1 MVCGK
6 RAARGAYSREICVK
20 QQEAYGEDLAAEG
33 STEGTLAVQVS
44 DEHDLVA
51 TPSASSG
58 STPTLVSVVI
68 GCYYSE
74 HTLRDVVEQV
84 MDVFNQL
91 PTYDCE
97 FVLVNDGST
106 DGTYPLICQ
115 LAQEYPC
122 VRGINLM
129 RNFGQH
135 NALMCALNHASGDYI
150 LGMDDDLQTHPSQ
163 IPVILNKME
172 ECHADL
178 VYGVYR
184 EDKNGLKKRLSS
196 WLNRTTAR
204 VLLGRPDNIRSSNF
218 WLVTRDVR
226 DQLIQYKNYNPNVD
240 ALFTRM
246 TTNVANVTIE
256 HHERAW
262 GQSGYTLAK
271 LAKLWLSYF
280 NYTVVPL
287 RMISKLGVTTAFIG
301 FVMGIVTIIRKLT
314 DPTMTAGW
322 ASIIC
327 LLLFFFG
334 LILLT
339 LGVIGEYLGNIVL
352 SLNGTPQYIV
362 REKVNLE

>member
-1 MVCGK
+1 MQSKADVRQADVTDDSQSAIDAQK
-6 RAARGAYSREICVK
+6 NNN
-20 QQEAYGEDLAAEG
+20 D
-33 STEGTLAVQVS
+33 AVAS
-44 DEHDLVA
+44 DKK
-51 TPSASSG
+51 
-58 STPTLVSVVI
+58 LVSVVI

-84 MDVFNQL
+84 IAVFDQL
-91 PTYDCE
+91 PKYDCE

-115 LAQEYPC
+115 LAREYSC

-135 NALMCALNHASGDYI
+135 NALMCALNHAKGDYI

-163 IPVILNKME
+163 IPVILRKME
-172 ECHADL
+172 EGGYDL

-184 EDKNGLKKRLSS
+184 EDKNGLMKRLSS
-196 WLNRTTAR
+196 WLNRTTAH
-204 VLLGRPDNIRSSNF
+204 VLLDRPKDLRSSNF
-218 WLVTRDVR
+218 WLVTRDVC

-246 TTNVANVTIE
+246 TTSVGNVTIE

-262 GQSGYTLAK
+262 GQSGYTLSK

-280 NYTVVPL
+280 NYTVFPL
-287 RMISKLGVTTAFIG
+287 RLISKTGVLMAIVG
-301 FVMGIVTIIRKLT
+301 FVAGIITIIRKLT
-314 DPTMTAGW
+314 DPTMPAGW

-327 LLLFFFG
+327 IMLFFFG
-334 LILLT
+334 LMLLV
-339 LGVIGEYLGNIVL
+339 LGIIGEYLGSIVL
-352 SLNGTPQYIV
+352 SLNGTPQYVI
-362 REKVNLE
+362 REKVNLDD

>member
-1 MVCGK
+1 MET
-6 RAARGAYSREICVK
+6 AGAV
-20 QQEAYGEDLAAEG
+20 G
-33 STEGTLAVQVS
+33 S
-44 DEHDLVA
+44 
-51 TPSASSG
+51 PSPAGANSNI
-58 STPTLVSVVI
+58 LVSVVI

-84 MDVFNQL
+84 IGVFEEL
-91 PTYDCE
+91 DGYECE

-106 DGTYPLICQ
+106 DGTYPLIRQ
-115 LAQEYPC
+115 LAEEYPC
-122 VRGINLM
+122 VKGINLM

-135 NALMCALNHASGDYI
+135 NALMCALNFTSGDFI

-163 IPVILNKME
+163 IPVIIGKME
-172 ECHADL
+172 EGGYDL
-178 VYGVYR
+178 VYGTYR
-184 EDKNGLKKRLSS
+184 EDKNGALKQLSS
-196 WLNRTTAR
+196 WLNRSTSH
-204 VLLGRPDNIRSSNF
+204 VLLGRPKDIRSSNF
-218 WLVTRDVR
+218 WLVTKEVR

-246 TTNVANVTIE
+246 TSSVANVTIE

-262 GQSGYTLAK
+262 GQSGYTLSK

-287 RMISKLGVTTAFIG
+287 RAISKLGVGTALVG
-301 FVMGIVTIIRKLT
+301 FVAGIVTVIRKLV
-314 DPTMTAGW
+314 DPSMAAGW

-327 LLLFFFG
+327 VQLFFSG
-334 LILLT
+334 IILLT

-352 SLNGTPQYIV
+352 SLNGTPQYII

>member
-1 MVCGK
+1 MEGHDTCSGDTSTGIDEKGRDNAPV
-6 RAARGAYSREICVK
+6 SIEP
-20 QQEAYGEDLAAEG
+20 AE
-33 STEGTLAVQVS
+33 TS
-44 DEHDLVA
+44 DVLQA
-51 TPSASSG
+51 SPSAND
-58 STPTLVSVVI
+58 TKLVSVVI

-84 MDVFNQL
+84 KAVFDEM
-91 PTYDCE
+91 PDYDCE

-115 LAQEYPC
+115 LAEEYTC

-135 NALMCALNHASGDYI
+135 NALMCAMNHAKGDYV

-163 IPVILNKME
+163 IPVIIAKME
-172 ECHADL
+172 EGNYDL

-184 EDKNGLKKRLSS
+184 EDKNGLMKRLSS
-196 WLNRTTAR
+196 WLNRTTAH
-204 VLLGRPDNIRSSNF
+204 VLLDRPKTLRSSNF
-218 WLVTRDVR
+218 WLVTREVCE
-226 DQLIQYKNYNPNVD
+226 QLVQYKNYNPNVD

-246 TTNVANVTIE
+246 TTSVANVEIE
-256 HHERAW
+256 HYERAY
-262 GQSGYTLAK
+262 GQSGYTLSK

-287 RMISKLGVTTAFIG
+287 RLISKAGVAMAFIG
-301 FVMGIVTIIRKLT
+301 FIAGIITIIRKLT
-314 DPTMTAGW
+314 DPTMPAGW

-334 LILLT
+334 LVLLT
-339 LGVIGEYLGNIVL
+339 LGVIGEYLGNLVL
-352 SLNGTPQYIV
+352 SLNGTPQYII
-362 REKVNLE
+362 REKVNLD

>member
-1 MVCGK
+1 MQLG
-6 RAARGAYSREICVK
+6 RAFSREMFVK
-20 QQEAYGEDLAAEG
+20 GQEVYDEDLSRAGGAED
-33 STEGTLAVQVS
+33 TNVTQ
-44 DEHDLVA
+44 
-51 TPSASSG
+51 ASSDVNEAG
-58 STPTLVSVVI
+58 AAPSSSEPAPKLVSVVI

-84 MDVFNQL
+84 MAEFDRL
-91 PTYDCE
+91 PGYDCE

-122 VRGINLM
+122 VHGINLM

-135 NALMCALNHASGDYI
+135 NALMCALNHTSGDYI

-163 IPVILNKME
+163 IPVILQKME
-172 ECHADL
+172 ECHSDL

-184 EDKNGLKKRLSS
+184 EDKNGLMKRLSS
-196 WLNRTTAR
+196 WLNKTTSH
-204 VLLGRPDNIRSSNF
+204 VLLGRPKDIRSSNF
-218 WLVTRDVR
+218 WLVTREVR
-226 DQLIQYKNYNPNVD
+226 DQLVQYKNYNPNVD

-246 TTNVANVTIE
+246 TTDVSNVTIE

-262 GQSGYTLAK
+262 GQSGYTLGK

-287 RMISKLGVTTAFIG
+287 RAISKIGVVTAFLG
-301 FVMGIVTIIRKLT
+301 FVMGLVTVIRKLT
-314 DPTMTAGW
+314 DPSMTAGW

-327 LLLFFFG
+327 VLLFFFG
-334 LILLT
+334 LTLLT
-339 LGVIGEYLGNIVL
+339 LGIIGEYLGNIVL
-352 SLNGTPQYIV
+352 SLNGTPQYII
-362 REKVNLE
+362 REKVNLD